1 MAVSGTGQGETP
13 ESLAAPAF
21 TGFPPIAESGTK
33 VALTTGMT
41 TDRKIFIFTACRGIM
56 AEIEYPGIAKL
67 VSRLVWEHRQ
77 CSHRLSVATA
87 ESPLT
92 VRFLDGMENKKWR
105 SKMCLTT
112 DLTTYMTTI

>member
-1 MAVSGTGQGETP
+1 MC
-13 ESLAAPAF
+13 
-21 TGFPPIAESGTK
+21 
-33 VALTTGMT
+33 LTTDST
-41 TDRKIFIFTACRGIM
+41 TYTQKPKNSIQNRGVAQLGARDI
-56 AEIEYPGIAKL
+56 
-67 VSRLVWEHRQ
+67 WEHRQ